1 MHSSNNLIDDKCP
14 MCSINMETWNTERKQ
29 LHKNTC
35 CETFVNKMHSSNNL
49 IDDKCPMCSIN
60 METWNTERKQLH
72 KNTCCE
78 TFASRTHLKRC
89 ASKLNMDLFSLMS
102 LSCRDHRFIRH
113 ENEDLHTACALS
125 LSLDEEVK
133 QRKSEAILAQK
144 IDPIDLD
151 SPSHLLLSSEKR
163 ERIFAEKLESIL
175 LEECEQLSPKQSI
188 KSENKCD
195 TSELSPMFSNTLSK
209 CSSYMTNIPSNP
221 LLSMIGNNLCS
232 DLCLILDEGDIIPA
246 HKFIFAAWNLNID
259 YSQ

>member
-1 MHSSNNLIDDKCP
+1 MSTITS
-14 MCSINMETWNTERKQ
+14 E
-29 LHKNTC
+29 
-35 CETFVNKMHSSNNL
+35 NKMHSSNNL

-78 TFASRTHLKRC
+78 TFIMYCHRCPACHKQIAGRDCGHRDPLYRALFAHLCIHTDTSRTHLKRC

-113 ENEDLHTACALS
+113 DNEDLHTACALS
-125 LSLDEEVK
+125 LSLDEEMK

-175 LEECEQLSPKQSI
+175 LEVI
-188 KSENKCD
+188 H
-195 TSELSPMFSNTLSK
+195 
-209 CSSYMTNIPSNP
+209 
-221 LLSMIGNNLCS
+221 
-232 DLCLILDEGDIIPA
+232 LILTNLTV
-246 HKFIFAAWNLNID
+246 WN
-259 YSQ
+259 